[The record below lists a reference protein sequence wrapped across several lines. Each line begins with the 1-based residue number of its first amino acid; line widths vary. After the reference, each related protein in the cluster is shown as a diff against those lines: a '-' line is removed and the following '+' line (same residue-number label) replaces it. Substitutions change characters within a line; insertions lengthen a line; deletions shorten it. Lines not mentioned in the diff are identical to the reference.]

1 MPSFNTSN
9 GNLGMLWGNVRQHLW
24 VPFRVRFPLKEV
36 FPFKVKKIIDF
47 ISILTQLSVEAP
59 TANNRAIFHLTTVRF
74 PSFSICEELGPLNAT
89 LGTWDMCGD
98 RRKSLNSQG
107 SRYHWGKNIL
117 GTNGWIDIERTYDMT
132 RSIGK
137 SGSTG
142 KLTTHMEVDKIEVDF
157 GFITNAGKNKS
168 STEQGLR
175 NILLRV

>member
-1 MPSFNTSN
+1 
-9 GNLGMLWGNVRQHLW
+9 
-24 VPFRVRFPLKEV
+24 
-36 FPFKVKKIIDF
+36 
-47 ISILTQLSVEAP
+47 
-59 TANNRAIFHLTTVRF
+59 
-74 PSFSICEELGPLNAT
+74 
-89 LGTWDMCGD
+89 MCGD

-132 RSIGK
+132 KSIGK

-142 KLTTHMEVDKIEVDF
+142 KLTTHMQVDKIEVDF